1 MEFKLYSTEVLI
13 CSEYNEPLIKV
24 WSKPNTK
31 INSDDK
37 TTTTTTTIIIIIIII
52 IIIWEGLQCET

>member
-1 MEFKLYSTEVLI
+1 LEFKLYAIEVLI
-13 CSEYNEPLIKV
+13 GFEYNEPLIKV

-37 TTTTTTTIIIIIIII
+37 TTRQQ
-52 IIIWEGLQCET
+52 EQEQQQQQQQSSS